1 MLDGSS
7 EATGLTIGGQEVPIE
22 QAAQQL
28 AQQLAPLGDVVDL
41 KFDEQVRTGSS
52 LSINALHLKVLSAA
66 GTPVLEVI
74 AGVAQRRPSAA
85 SVCDPTGQTPTG
97 PGGNGANSANGKA
110 ATARPTAPAAGRSLA
125 NGVRGSTCG
134 KLTMYFTANHK
145 RSLTSRL
152 GQRQVVRG
160 RIVNCAGH
168 SIVRARIDVIHV
180 LKNGKRKLVKTGLRS
195 RDGGKLTL
203 ILPLNLKTRDLRFE
217 YRGNLLSTQGH
228 LALDAAHQ
236 RAQPPRQAHPLGD
249 SSPSPEGAARAE
261 KLGRRFL
268 FRRSASS
275 SNHTRARPSLRSLPQ
290 RSAMRSRI
298 RQPMPRVASGAR
310 ARARIADLHVQRP
323 ARVDQRAQL
332 DAVVRAKLAVLDAV
346 GHELGDDELDLAGA
360 RPARA
365 AAPRPR
371 AARGRWTRRAAA
383 ADGSPRGLARA
394 ACNDGERRTWRL
406 SQRSVA

>member
-1 MLDGSS
+1 MRPMTWSGAGLVAVLASAALASAAQAQPSWQCSASAASSSLAGNPGANPVVAAANPCVSNATGLDNLPSPLGVPADAVSARTSSATTIANPENEIAARQAVGAIGRVENLAVQLPPGAGTTTLGVRAANAQVSATCVAGSPVLDGSS
-7 EATGLTIGGQEVPIE
+7 ETTGLTIGGQEVPIE

-52 LSINALHLKVLSAA
+52 LAINAMHLKVLSAA

-74 AGVAQRRPSAA
+74 AGVANVAFNGK
-85 SVCDPTGQTPTG
+85 VCDPTGQTPTG
-97 PGGNGANSANGKA
+97 PGSNGANSGNGANGSANS
-110 ATARPTAPAAGRSLA
+110 AGSHSLLA

-152 GQRQVVRG
+152 GKRQVVRG

-217 YRGNLLSTQGH
+217 YRGNLLSTRVTSRSTLH
-228 LALDAAHQ
+228 IKV
-236 RAQPPRQAHPLGD
+236 RNR
-249 SSPSPEGAARAE
+249 
-261 KLGRRFL
+261 KGRL
-268 FRRSASS
+268 
-275 SNHTRARPSLRSLPQ
+275 
-290 RSAMRSRI
+290 
-298 RQPMPRVASGAR
+298 
-310 ARARIADLHVQRP
+310 
-323 ARVDQRAQL
+323 
-332 DAVVRAKLAVLDAV
+332 VR
-346 GHELGDDELDLAGA
+346 
-360 RPARA
+360 
-365 AAPRPR
+365 
-371 AARGRWTRRAAA
+371 
-383 ADGSPRGLARA
+383 
-394 ACNDGERRTWRL
+394 
-406 SQRSVA
+406 

>member
-1 MLDGSS
+1 VAGNPGANPVVASANPCVSNATGLDNLPAPLGIPSDAVSARTSSATTIANPENEIAARQAVGAIGRVENLAIQLPPGAATTTLGVRAANAQVSATCVAGSPVLDGSS

-41 KFDEQVRTGSS
+41 KFDEQVRSGSS
-52 LSINALHLKVLSAA
+52 LAINALHLKVLSAA

-74 AGVAQRRPSAA
+74 AGVANVAFNGK
-85 SVCDPTGQTPTG
+85 VCDPTGQTPTG
-97 PGGNGANSANGKA
+97 PGSNGANSANGGNA
-110 ATARPTAPAAGRSLA
+110 SANSAGSHSLLA

-152 GQRQVVRG
+152 GRRQVVRG

-217 YRGNLLSTQGH
+217 YRGNLLSTRVTSRSTLH
-228 LALDAAHQ
+228 IKV
-236 RAQPPRQAHPLGD
+236 RNR
-249 SSPSPEGAARAE
+249 
-261 KLGRRFL
+261 KGRL
-268 FRRSASS
+268 
-275 SNHTRARPSLRSLPQ
+275 
-290 RSAMRSRI
+290 
-298 RQPMPRVASGAR
+298 
-310 ARARIADLHVQRP
+310 
-323 ARVDQRAQL
+323 
-332 DAVVRAKLAVLDAV
+332 VR
-346 GHELGDDELDLAGA
+346 
-360 RPARA
+360 
-365 AAPRPR
+365 
-371 AARGRWTRRAAA
+371 
-383 ADGSPRGLARA
+383 
-394 ACNDGERRTWRL
+394 
-406 SQRSVA
+406 

>member
-1 MLDGSS
+1 MTRSGAGLVAVLASAALASAAQAQPSWQCSASAASSSVAGNPGANPVVASANPCVSNTTGLDNLPAPLGVPSDAVSARTSSATTIANPENEIAARQAVGAIGRVENLAIQLPPGAATTLGVRAANAQVSATCVAGSPVLDGSS
-7 EATGLTIGGQEVPIE
+7 EATGLTIGGQEVPIG

-52 LSINALHLKVLSAA
+52 LAINALHLKVLSAA

-74 AGVAQRRPSAA
+74 AGVANVAFNGK
-85 SVCDPTGQTPTG
+85 VCDPTGQTPTG
-97 PGGNGANSANGKA
+97 PGSSSGANSANGGNGGSA
-110 ATARPTAPAAGRSLA
+110 NSAGSHSLLA

-152 GQRQVVRG
+152 GKRQVVRG

-217 YRGNLLSTQGH
+217 YRGNLLSTRVTSRSTLHIKVRNRKG
-228 LALDAAHQ
+228 
-236 RAQPPRQAHPLGD
+236 
-249 SSPSPEGAARAE
+249 
-261 KLGRRFL
+261 KL
-268 FRRSASS
+268 
-275 SNHTRARPSLRSLPQ
+275 
-290 RSAMRSRI
+290 
-298 RQPMPRVASGAR
+298 
-310 ARARIADLHVQRP
+310 
-323 ARVDQRAQL
+323 
-332 DAVVRAKLAVLDAV
+332 VR
-346 GHELGDDELDLAGA
+346 
-360 RPARA
+360 
-365 AAPRPR
+365 
-371 AARGRWTRRAAA
+371 
-383 ADGSPRGLARA
+383 
-394 ACNDGERRTWRL
+394 
-406 SQRSVA
+406 

>member
-1 MLDGSS
+1 MRPMTWSGAGLVAVLASAALASAAQAQPSWQCSASAASSSLAGNPGANPVVAAANPCVSNATGLDNLPSPLGVPANAVSARTSSATTVANPENEIAARQAVGAIGRVENLAVQLPPGAGTTTLGVRAANAQVSATCVAGSPVLDGSS
-7 EATGLTIGGQEVPIE
+7 ETTGLTIGGQEVPIE

-52 LSINALHLKVLSAA
+52 LAINAMHLKVLSAA

-74 AGVAQRRPSAA
+74 AGVANVAFNGK
-85 SVCDPTGQTPTG
+85 VCDPTGQTPTG
-97 PGGNGANSANGKA
+97 PGSANGANSGNGANGSANS
-110 ATARPTAPAAGRSLA
+110 AGSHSLLA

-152 GQRQVVRG
+152 GKRQVVRG

-217 YRGNLLSTQGH
+217 YRGNLLSTRVTSRSTLHIKVRNRKG
-228 LALDAAHQ
+228 
-236 RAQPPRQAHPLGD
+236 
-249 SSPSPEGAARAE
+249 
-261 KLGRRFL
+261 KL
-268 FRRSASS
+268 
-275 SNHTRARPSLRSLPQ
+275 
-290 RSAMRSRI
+290 
-298 RQPMPRVASGAR
+298 
-310 ARARIADLHVQRP
+310 
-323 ARVDQRAQL
+323 
-332 DAVVRAKLAVLDAV
+332 VR
-346 GHELGDDELDLAGA
+346 
-360 RPARA
+360 
-365 AAPRPR
+365 
-371 AARGRWTRRAAA
+371 
-383 ADGSPRGLARA
+383 
-394 ACNDGERRTWRL
+394 
-406 SQRSVA
+406 

>member
-1 MLDGSS
+1 MRPMTWSGAGLVAVLASAALASAAQAQPSWQCSASAASSSLAGNPGANPVVAAANPCVSNATGLDNLPSPLGIPADAVSARTSSATTVANPENEIAARQAVGAIGRVENLAVQLPPGAGTTTLGVRAANAQVSATCVAGSPVLDGSS
-7 EATGLTIGGQEVPIE
+7 ETNGLTIGGQEVPIE

-52 LSINALHLKVLSAA
+52 LAINAMHLKVLSAA

-74 AGVAQRRPSAA
+74 AGVANVAFNGK
-85 SVCDPTGQTPTG
+85 VCDPTGQTPTG
-97 PGGNGANSANGKA
+97 PGSSNGANSGNGANGSANS
-110 ATARPTAPAAGRSLA
+110 AGSHSLLA

-152 GQRQVVRG
+152 GKRQVVRG

-217 YRGNLLSTQGH
+217 YRGNLLSTRVTSRSTLH
-228 LALDAAHQ
+228 IKV
-236 RAQPPRQAHPLGD
+236 RNR
-249 SSPSPEGAARAE
+249 
-261 KLGRRFL
+261 KGRL
-268 FRRSASS
+268 
-275 SNHTRARPSLRSLPQ
+275 
-290 RSAMRSRI
+290 
-298 RQPMPRVASGAR
+298 
-310 ARARIADLHVQRP
+310 
-323 ARVDQRAQL
+323 
-332 DAVVRAKLAVLDAV
+332 VR
-346 GHELGDDELDLAGA
+346 
-360 RPARA
+360 
-365 AAPRPR
+365 
-371 AARGRWTRRAAA
+371 
-383 ADGSPRGLARA
+383 
-394 ACNDGERRTWRL
+394 
-406 SQRSVA
+406 